1 MFSCI
6 LEAPDGLSWG
16 EGMAPLVP
24 LKSAYGYVHGV
35 ANTGERTQRVT
46 NWTARATID
55 MPSRKK
61 TQKSTNSRVLNKLP
75 ETGHTNSIFL
85 PLHYRTTYRPGGGE
99 TICPLPMAVRSKN
112 RGGSTSVRG
121 QVRSPH
127 ISGGRRW
134 LSCRQ
139 PACL

>member
-75 ETGHTNSIFL
+75 ETGILASEDTRILFL
-85 PLHYRTTYRPGGGE
+85 FHYTIGQRIAPGAARRYAPCRWQFDPKIAADLRPSADRSAVPTSLVAGGG
-99 TICPLPMAVRSKN
+99 
-112 RGGSTSVRG
+112 
-121 QVRSPH
+121 
-127 ISGGRRW
+127 
-134 LSCRQ
+134 
-139 PACL
+139 